1 MFCRIPNKEVPSL
14 FLTVLRY
21 QYWQCFI
28 FTSIRRGYEVYR
40 QVCAACH
47 SMEQLAYRH
56 LVDVAYT
63 EEEMKAIA
71 SEVRNKLAESVNVLP
86 GRYIGM
92 FNTMLLSGV
101 NEIFSPIIYQTKF
114 KQADHIH
121 VPL

>member
-1 MFCRIPNKEVPSL
+1 M
-14 FLTVLRY
+14 
-21 QYWQCFI
+21 
-28 FTSIRRGYEVYR
+28 YR

-63 EEEMKAIA
+63 EEEMKAFA
-71 SEVRNKLAESVNVLP
+71 SEVRNKLAKSVNVLP
-86 GRYIGM
+86 GRYIVI
-92 FNTMLLSGV
+92 FNAILLSGV

>member
-1 MFCRIPNKEVPSL
+1 
-14 FLTVLRY
+14 
-21 QYWQCFI
+21 
-28 FTSIRRGYEVYR
+28 
-40 QVCAACH
+40 
-47 SMEQLAYRH
+47 MEQLAYRH

-71 SEVRNKLAESVNVLP
+71 SEVHNKLAKSVIVLP
-86 GRYIGM
+86 GRYIVM

-121 VPL
+121 VPLW

>member
-1 MFCRIPNKEVPSL
+1 MFCRIPNIEVPSL

-28 FTSIRRGYEVYR
+28 FFSIRRGYEVYR

-71 SEVRNKLAESVNVLP
+71 SEVRNKLAKSVIVLP
-86 GRYIGM
+86 GRYIVM

-101 NEIFSPIIYQTKF
+101 NEIFSLIIYQTKF